1 MDTSTATTWRSRGQ
15 AQRLTRLSLFKNYDQ
30 HESHF
35 SSQNQVPK
43 WMYPGQYFPPYVLG
57 SLYIIPARLLG
68 CLVTRTSEVGFI
80 SIEDVYVTG
89 LLRTKCP
96 EIELTFV
103 PGRCVVKYR

>member
-1 MDTSTATTWRSRGQ
+1 
-15 AQRLTRLSLFKNYDQ
+15 
-30 HESHF
+30 
-35 SSQNQVPK
+35 
-43 WMYPGQYFPPYVLG
+43 MYPGQYFPPYVLG

-103 PGRCVVKYR
+103 PGRCVVKYTRSRFSTDMTPVVFQLTRTIDLL